1 MREKLLEEL
10 LQYAGEDKETGDEIF
25 LLSLL
30 DDAAEEVCN
39 IMYPY
44 GFRNDSQMQS
54 AIDLAYSKYGRKIKK
69 IAEYHYDK
77 RGKEGVIGFSESG
90 TSASYEASG
99 TPHSYLKGIVPIAQ
113 IV

>member
-44 GFRNDSQMQS
+44 GLPDEQQMQS
-54 AIDLAYSKYGRKIKK
+54 AINSAYSKYSRKIKK
-69 IAEYHYDK
+69 LLNIITT
-77 RGKEGVIGFSESG
+77 KEVRKVCLDFLKAAHLLL
-90 TSASYEASG
+90 TRRPAHL
-99 TPHSYLKGIVPIAQ
+99 PHT
-113 IV
+113 